1 MAAKTTKQVKTRYN
15 IDINAFKN
23 LCGLQCTKAEM
34 ASFFGCSQYAIDKWC
49 KETFDG
55 KGYIDVW
62 EEFSQVGKV
71 SLRRMLWKLAEKDV
85 RAALFLAK
93 NYLALSDQ
101 PSQTYDN
108 EAAESIKRLVE
119 VIEGAATKY
128 GAGVASSLVP
138 EQEGAAG
145 PEGETTDASPLLVN
159 NDDDQEPQAIE
170 PASQAS
176 EMLVF
181 NKACEVAL

>member
-71 SLRRMLWKLAEKDV
+71 SLRRTLWKLAEKDV